1 MRVLVVEDD
10 AVIGGGVQA
19 GLRQTGLTV
28 DWVRSAASATAALHG
43 EHFDVIVLD
52 IGLPDR
58 SGLDWLRGIRR
69 DGNAVPVLILTAYDA
84 AGDRVK
90 GLDTGADDYLVKPFD
105 LDELGARLRALARR
119 GGGQAQPDIT
129 WGEVALDPARHE
141 VRVNGAPVMLTTRE
155 FALLETLLRAQGSV
169 VHREQLQQAL
179 YGWDDEVDSNTLE
192 VHIHNLR
199 RKLGAERIRT
209 VRGVGYAMARTS

>member
-1 MRVLVVEDD
+1 MRVLLVEDD
-10 AVIGGGVQA
+10 AVIGSGAQA
-19 GLRQTGLTV
+19 GLRQSGLTV
-28 DWVRSAASATAALHG
+28 DWVRNAAGATAALRG

-58 SGLDWLRGIRR
+58 SGLDWLRALRR
-69 DGNAVPVLILTAYDA
+69 DGDNVPVIILTAYDA

-119 GGGQAQPDIT
+119 SGGQARPEIT
-129 WGEVALDPARHE
+129 WGDVMLDPARHD
-141 VRVNGAPVMLTTRE
+141 VRVAKQAVVVTTRE
-155 FALLETLLRAQGSV
+155 FALLETLLRAQGNV

-179 YGWDDEVDSNTLE
+179 YGWDEDVDSNTLE

-209 VRGVGYAMARTS
+209 VRGVGYAMATPA